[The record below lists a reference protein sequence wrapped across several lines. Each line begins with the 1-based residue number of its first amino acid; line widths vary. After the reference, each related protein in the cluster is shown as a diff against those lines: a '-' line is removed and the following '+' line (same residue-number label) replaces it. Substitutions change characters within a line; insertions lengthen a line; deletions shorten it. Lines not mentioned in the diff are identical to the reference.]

1 MSERSERLMRDA
13 ERELVDAAIALDDQW
28 KELGSCETTGEQV
41 DSFVARFLDAVDAV
55 RAERSRNG

>member
-1 MSERSERLMRDA
+1 MRDA